1 MADTRLEKAYTGSNG
16 NMKKWTIS
24 VWLKRSGLNSTQYIF
39 AAGENNSAD
48 GKLAFN
54 SSNQLYLQN
63 DGHNGSNNAVQR
75 DLTDTHAWYHIVW
88 RADTDESANN
98 DRWKLYINGELISAS
113 EYGSPSISSG
123 GAGQIGKWASQ
134 DHWIGDNPRTQ
145 QSGNSHYYFDGYMSH
160 FHYCDGYAY
169 DASSFGET
177 DATTGEWKIK
187 NSPSVS
193 YGTNGFFVLK
203 NGNSVTDQ
211 SPNTNNL
218 TVGNGTLVDT
228 KDNPSNCYS
237 TSNVLDN
244 GADKAPTFGNGNLTH
259 NVGSSVWRFIASTLG
274 AHKGKFYS
282 EVKIHSNSNNVMV
295 GAVDRDD
302 IDGNHMASNAYPGG
316 EPLGV
321 GYLASNGNKYLNDS
335 GSSYGNSYTAN
346 DIIGIAMDIDNGF
359 VYFSKNGSFQNGG
372 DPTSGA
378 SGTGGIAFP
387 STSSATGIKQFVP
400 ALNNAN
406 ISVNYGGG
414 HFGTTAISTNS
425 GDGFAGVEGG
435 SKFNYQPPTGYAA
448 LSTKGLNYF

>member
-1 MADTRLEKAYTGSNG
+1 MA
-16 NMKKWTIS
+16 
-24 VWLKRSGLNSTQYIF
+24 
-39 AAGENNSAD
+39 
-48 GKLAFN
+48 
-54 SSNQLYLQN
+54 
-63 DGHNGSNNAVQR
+63 
-75 DLTDTHAWYHIVW
+75 
-88 RADTDESANN
+88 
-98 DRWKLYINGELISAS
+98 AS
-113 EYGSPSISSG
+113 RYGSPSISSG
-123 GAGQIGKWASQ
+123 GEGQIGKWSNQ
-134 DHWIGDNPRTQ
+134 DHWIGDNPRSQ

-187 NSPSVS
+187 TNPSVS

-203 NGNSVTDQ
+203 DGNSVTDQ

-228 KDNPSNCYS
+228 KDNPSNSYS

-259 NVGSSVWRFIASTLG
+259 NVGSNVWRYVASTLG
-274 AHKGKFYS
+274 AFKGKYYC
-282 EVKIHSNSNNVMV
+282 EIKIHSMGNAIML
-295 GAVDRDD
+295 GAGDRDD
-302 IDGNHMASNAYPGG
+302 IDGNHMAANAYPGG
-316 EPLGV
+316 EPLSV
-321 GYLASNGNKYLNDS
+321 GYYSSNGNRYVNDS
-335 GSSYGNSYTAN
+335 GTSYGNSYTAN
-346 DIIGIAMDIDNGF
+346 DIIGVAIDIDNGY
-359 VYFSKNGSFQNGG
+359 VYFSKNGTFQDSG
-372 DPTSGA
+372 DPTSGS

-387 STSSATGIKQFVP
+387 STSSETGIKQFIP
-400 ALNNAN
+400 GLNNAN

-425 GDGFAGVEGG
+425 GNGYAGVEGD